1 MTSKLNKTHD
11 IFSSLGVEPTKFL
24 DVSITKYFPNR
35 QVGVLKTYSPQNP
48 FINHTHRVNFLSRT
62 LAKISI
68 KKLSK
73 GMINGVLFEVKF
85 AKIFKGLP
93 KNAYLK
99 IWRSITHLVCLV
111 PHMIQILQNYNLD
124 FFRETKKEEILF
136 GTFCLM
142 TN

>member
-1 MTSKLNKTHD
+1 MRIFILQVIRTKRASKMTSKLNKTHD

-93 KNAYLK
+93 KNAYLLLRNLK
-99 IWRSITHLVCLV
+99 IDHSYTVMLNKDHTLLNK
-111 PHMIQILQNYNLD
+111 H
-124 FFRETKKEEILF
+124 
-136 GTFCLM
+136 
-142 TN
+142 